1 MYEDISIADD
11 FDVWLGVV
19 SGGVSLLIRPAETNP
34 TLPDIFQRALSISGR
49 LGDLELSVLVYLK
62 SGSTWIHF
70 ISRVCLLCTVRL
82 TQLIFWLLQWIPC
95 SLWVRTSVMYL
106 ALKGPAAATPWNQA
120 GPVGEWETM
129 HVGLISIK
137 PVGSRSLASHR
148 AKLIWKWGSIRW
160 HQRRGPIVDGVKISF
175 NR

>member
-106 ALKGPAAATPWNQA
+106 VDTCPGGGFKRSCCSY
-120 GPVGEWETM
+120 TM
-129 HVGLISIK
+129 K
-137 PVGSRSLASHR
+137 PSWTCWWMGNHACWADQHK
-148 AKLIWKWGSIRW
+148 ACGKQEFG
-160 HQRRGPIVDGVKISF
+160 
-175 NR
+175 